1 MKNFLGEPM
10 VTCSGCPNCPD
21 PSHQAAGIFTNSHQH
36 QYSSYLPHIIHLMV
50 MLYCVVIDAEDTLMS
65 CLLCTN
71 AVAMHF
77 DRMFA
82 HVKHV
87 HGHTFGNPQTKEE
100 IVNRVKELKTKRYET
115 HPNHVVA
122 LLCGVCRAHCK
133 TQFDLLVHISSH
145 TSIAEQSHYC
155 PLCLIPLLH
164 LTLNEHFAQAHN
176 VNCCGEVFVSLKQF
190 LTHLTSHHA
199 SFFSFQ
205 FELSSVEKLLP
216 GHSTVQAKITLG
228 KEYPDHVVS

>member
-1 MKNFLGEPM
+1 
-10 VTCSGCPNCPD
+10 
-21 PSHQAAGIFTNSHQH
+21 
-36 QYSSYLPHIIHLMV
+36 MV
-50 MLYCVVIDAEDTLMS
+50 MLYCVVIDPEDTLMS

-100 IVNRVKELKTKRYET
+100 IVKRIKELKAKRYET

-122 LLCGVCRAHCK
+122 LLCGVCRTHSR
-133 TQFDLLVHISSH
+133 TQFDSLVHLCTH
-145 TSIAEQSHYC
+145 TSIAEQCNYC

-164 LTLNEHFAQAHN
+164 LTLNKHFTQTHN
-176 VNCCGEVFVSLKQF
+176 VNCCGEVFVSLKRV
-190 LTHLTSHHA
+190 LTHLVSHHA
-199 SFFSFQ
+199 SFFS
-205 FELSSVEKLLP
+205 V
-216 GHSTVQAKITLG
+216 
-228 KEYPDHVVS
+228 